1 MIQVITSLPLG
12 KWILPL
18 FFLLCISFAATT
30 YDSASYTL
38 AAAATRKLKPS
49 EHPARWHRVVWAIG
63 LGVLPLVILSLGR
76 LTGNEQQKDV
86 LVFLQTASVVVSL
99 PILFIGV
106 MMAVSLTILL
116 FRHNK

>member
-1 MIQVITSLPLG
+1 
-12 KWILPL
+12 
-18 FFLLCISFAATT
+18 
-30 YDSASYTL
+30 
-38 AAAATRKLKPS
+38 
-49 EHPARWHRVVWAIG
+49 
-63 LGVLPLVILSLGR
+63 VLPLVLLSLGR

-86 LVFLQTASVVVSL
+86 LELLQTASVVVSL